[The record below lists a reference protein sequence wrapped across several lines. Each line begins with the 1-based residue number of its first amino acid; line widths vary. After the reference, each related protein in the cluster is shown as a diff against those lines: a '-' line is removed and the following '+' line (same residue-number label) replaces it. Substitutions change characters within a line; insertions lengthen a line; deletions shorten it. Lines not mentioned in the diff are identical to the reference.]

1 MPFELIYNASLQLLS
16 LTETVKTI
24 PHVLNRM
31 LLLYAEGLPDLYL
44 LRHEVLYEGRSAL
57 WSLRVDTTLL
67 QHSVVGESVRDH
79 VKHVC
84 NIALYRPQI
93 KLVGDSVKK
102 FCMLV
107 YDLNY

>member
-31 LLLYAEGLPDLYL
+31 LLLYAEGLPDLNL
-44 LRHEVLYEGRSAL
+44 LRHKVLNEGRSAL

-67 QHSVVGESVRDH
+67 QHSVVRESVRDH
-79 VKHVC
+79 VEHVC
-84 NIALYRPQI
+84 NIALNRPQI